1 MRFSSGERKNRHN
14 GIMGRNDI
22 KPKKGENVDTTKTK
36 ILIIEDDFYIHD
48 LYKRQLEKEGF
59 EVRVAEDGQKG
70 FSLFQDFK
78 PKVVLLDLMLPAQSG
93 FDVLRSIKE
102 NEDTKSTVVLLLTNV
117 TQDESIKEGF
127 KLGAD
132 GYLVKSAYTPA
143 QVVSEV
149 KTFLV

>member
-59 EVRVAEDGQKG
+59 EVRVVEDGQKG

-78 PKVVLLDLMLPAQSG
+78 PRVVLLDLMLPAKSG
-93 FDVLRSIKE
+93 FDILRSIKE